1 MKKIITILTLATIA
15 LQANSFT
22 ITQKARVTS
31 HEPTYRTITNR
42 VPYEECWDESVPV
55 RKYSNSNRG
64 DYPIGTII
72 GGIAGG
78 VIGHQV
84 GGGRGKD
91 LATVGGAII
100 GSIVGHNM
108 SKRDYEDNS
117 YTTYETKRRCV
128 TKYKEY
134 EEEKFIG
141 YKNIAYFKG
150 RKIIKI
156 SDRKLRYI
164 PITIKVS
171 Y

>member
-1 MKKIITILTLATIA
+1 MKKIAIILTTAILT

-22 ITQKARVTS
+22 IKDEVRVTS
-31 HEPTYRTITNR
+31 STPTYKIITKR
-42 VPYEECWDESVPV
+42 VPYQECWDESVPV
-55 RKYSNSNRG
+55 RRSRG
-64 DYPIGTII
+64 YTDDYPIGTII
-72 GGIAGG
+72 GGVAGG

-108 SKRDYEDNS
+108 SKKQRRNS
-117 YTTYETKRRCV
+117 YKTYETKRRCV
-128 TKYKEY
+128 TRYNES

-141 YKNIAYFKG
+141 YKNIGHYKG
-150 RKIIKI
+150 KRITKI
-156 SDRKLRYI
+156 SNRRLSYI
-164 PITIKVS
+164 PINIRIN